1 MYDVVFTTLAA
12 KQLGA
17 LDQTAARRI
26 QGAIELLRENPYPP
40 KARKLSGRDG
50 YRVRVGDYRILYDVI
65 DRQLIIRVLKLG
77 HRRDI
82 YRQQTLTS

>member
-1 MYDVVFTTLAA
+1 MSAQ
-12 KQLGA
+12 QLGA
-17 LDQTAARRI
+17 LDQTVARRI

-65 DRQLIIRVLKLG
+65 DRQLIIWVLKPM
-77 HRRDI
+77 HRRDM
-82 YRQQTLTS
+82 YR